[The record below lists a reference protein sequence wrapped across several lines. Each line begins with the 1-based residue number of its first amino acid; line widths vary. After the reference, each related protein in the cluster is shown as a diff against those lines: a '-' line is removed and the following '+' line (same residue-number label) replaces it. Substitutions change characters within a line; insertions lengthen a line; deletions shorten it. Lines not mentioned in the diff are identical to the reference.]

1 MNCRASIDLS
11 CAPAEALMGVRDNV
25 APGVPIDAISMACD
39 RAIAVLY
46 LLSGQFM
53 ESADECARYSDAI
66 IFNAITDVQGTI
78 EQIRSLA
85 EHGHATTVPEQPA
98 GGGQ

>member
-1 MNCRASIDLS
+1 MRKETIGLECAAPEDL
-11 CAPAEALMGVRDNV
+11 LGVRAGV
-25 APGVPIDAISMACD
+25 EPGIPVDAIGVACD

-53 ESADECARYSDAI
+53 GPAEQAGRYSDAI

-78 EQIRSLA
+78 ENIRALA
-85 EHGHATTVPEQPA
+85 LHGHRTTKPAKPSGGEQ
-98 GGGQ
+98 